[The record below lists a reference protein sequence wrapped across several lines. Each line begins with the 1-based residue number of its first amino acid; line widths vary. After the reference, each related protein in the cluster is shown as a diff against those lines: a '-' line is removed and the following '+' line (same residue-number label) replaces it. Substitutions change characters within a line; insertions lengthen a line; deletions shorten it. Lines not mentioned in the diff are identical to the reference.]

1 MAKEL
6 KFVISGKSF
15 SGQPVKLEREKI
27 YGRSEIV
34 VTDRNGHVCVGANLD
49 PEGTLII
56 PAGAVKPGLLDDAGN
71 WIEKSALRMIDE
83 NGREP
88 TAVPSSFDGEIILTR
103 KVLPEEFLD
112 HIWKSVYQLD
122 IPDLVPLIGN
132 DIYAFPFSYRG
143 GFSADDGFLLTA
155 GGKCWLFAGE
165 SVDFSFIGIDEEGVL
180 DDPDPEEAEATDEL
194 DFDMM

>member
-6 KFVISGKSF
+6 KFVMSGKSF

-34 VTDRNGHVCVGANLD
+34 TTDRDGRVCVSASLD

-56 PAGAVKPGLLDDAGN
+56 PPGAVKPGLLDDSGN
-71 WIEKSALRMIDE
+71 WIEKSALHMIDE
-83 NGREP
+83 NGQEP
-88 TAVPSSFDGEIILTR
+88 TAVPSSFDGEIILTQ
-103 KVLPEEFLD
+103 KVSPERFLD

-122 IPDLVPLIGN
+122 IPDLVPLIGK

-143 GFSADDGFLLTA
+143 GFSADDGFLLA
-155 GGKCWLFAGE
+155 ANGKCWLFTGE
-165 SVDFSFIGIDEEGVL
+165 PVDFPFIGIEEEGVL
-180 DDPDPEEAEATDEL
+180 DDPDPEETDAADDL

>member
-6 KFVISGKSF
+6 KFVISGKRF

-34 VTDRNGHVCVGANLD
+34 TTDRNGHVCVGASLD
-49 PEGTLII
+49 PDGILII

-71 WIEKSALRMIDE
+71 WIEKSALHMIDE

-88 TAVPSSFDGEIILTR
+88 TAVPSSFDGEINLTQ
-103 KVLPEEFLD
+103 KVSSEVFLD

-122 IPDLVPLIGN
+122 IPELVPLIGK

-155 GGKCWLFAGE
+155 NGKCWLFTGE
-165 SVDFSFIGIDEEGVL
+165 PVDFPFIGIEEEGIL
-180 DDPDPEEAEATDEL
+180 DDPDQEETDANEDL

>member
-34 VTDRNGHVCVGANLD
+34 TTDRNGHVCVGASLD

-56 PAGAVKPGLLDDAGN
+56 PAGAVKPGLLDDSGN
-71 WIEKSALRMIDE
+71 WVEKSALRMIDG

-88 TAVPSSFDGEIILTR
+88 TAVPSSFDGEIILAQ
-103 KVLPEEFLD
+103 KVSPEEFLD
-112 HIWKSVYQLD
+112 HSWKSVYQLD
-122 IPDLVPLIGN
+122 IPDLVPLVGE

-155 GGKCWLFAGE
+155 DGKCWLFAGE
-165 SVDFSFIGIDEEGVL
+165 PVDFPLIGIGEEGIL
-180 DDPDPEEAEATDEL
+180 DDPESEEAEAIDEL

>member
-6 KFVISGKSF
+6 RFVISGKSF

-34 VTDRNGHVCVGANLD
+34 ATDREGHVCVSASLD

-56 PAGAVKPGLLDDAGN
+56 PSGAVKPGLLDDSGN

-83 NGREP
+83 NGQEP
-88 TAVPSSFDGEIILTR
+88 AAVPSSFDGEILLSQKVTR
-103 KVLPEEFLD
+103 EEFLD

-122 IPDLVPLIGN
+122 IPELVPLIGE

-143 GFSADDGFLLTA
+143 GFSVDDGFLLTA
-155 GGKCWLFAGE
+155 SGKCWLFTGE
-165 SVDFSFIGIDEEGVL
+165 PVDFPFIGIEEEGVL
-180 DDPDPEEAEATDEL
+180 DDPDPEETDSADDL